1 MEGSLCLIS
10 HLNVV
15 LSCPRP
21 PALSLRAHPLRL
33 DRVEAH
39 RPAGKFAM
47 SFASAE
53 LTFHPSVPREKKE
66 SSVVSNSLQPHGLY
80 STFTSPDQNT
90 GVGSLSLHQG
100 NLPNSGIEPGS
111 PALQRE
117 TLPAEPQGKLPVP
130 RTYRIFFFFPPYRG

>member
-66 SSVVSNSLQPHGLY
+66 RKFSRVQLFATPWTVQYIYFSRPEYWS
-80 STFTSPDQNT
+80 
-90 GVGSLSLHQG
+90 
-100 NLPNSGIEPGS
+100 E
-111 PALQRE
+111 
-117 TLPAEPQGKLPVP
+117 
-130 RTYRIFFFFPPYRG
+130 